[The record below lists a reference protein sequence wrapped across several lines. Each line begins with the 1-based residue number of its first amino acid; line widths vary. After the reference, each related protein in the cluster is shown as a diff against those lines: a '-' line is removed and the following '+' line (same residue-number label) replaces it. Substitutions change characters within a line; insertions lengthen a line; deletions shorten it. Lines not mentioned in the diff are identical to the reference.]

1 MRSEPKLRL
10 MFRSGPV
17 LAFIFGCVACGGG
30 PAPRSANPTRPLDE
44 PRALQ
49 IIADAFREQSEQPV
63 PGQEVALSSQHH
75 LRVDVGAQGKR
86 FGVAYLS
93 APEREA
99 LGAALPP
106 RDPHREDAL
115 QVVSG
120 IDADRDARICVLYD
134 SDYLHDDQAAEVQE
148 PNALTAELKLR
159 RDVRD
164 FLVIAHRERMP

>member
-17 LAFIFGCVACGGG
+17 LAVVFGCVACGGG
-30 PAPRSANPTRPLDE
+30 PSPRAANAARPLDE

-63 PGQEVALSSQHH
+63 PGQEVALSSQHR
-75 LRVDVGAQGKR
+75 LRVDIGAQGKR
-86 FGVAYLS
+86 FGVAYVS
-93 APEREA
+93 AAERET

-106 RDPHREDAL
+106 RDPRRQDAL
-115 QVVSG
+115 QLVSG
-120 IDADRDARICVLYD
+120 IDADSDARVCVLYD
-134 SDYLHDDQAAEVQE
+134 SDYLHDDQVAQDEEAL
-148 PNALTAELKLR
+148 ALTAELKLR